1 MSSPLIIEVL
11 ADSLIIL
18 DAYVSATRLLRI
30 TTNTSDQTRSVML
43 FRQKPQMHPDTKESN
58 AAPILIAINDVSFLN
73 TFITVV
79 DTISILLL

>member
-1 MSSPLIIEVL
+1 
-11 ADSLIIL
+11 
-18 DAYVSATRLLRI
+18 
-30 TTNTSDQTRSVML
+30 ML
-43 FRQKPQMHPDTKESN
+43 FRQKPQMHPETKESN